1 MWFSIVHVELPLF
14 ISDKSA
20 GSTSPRPGS
29 AKSSACGKF
38 DESAGHVVVTTS
50 THGNYHMS
58 VIKCCTV
65 ECGSALCMSNCP
77 YSFQK
82 MLAVLHLIDRNLLR
96 SRLRVVS
103 LIDSISSVC

>member
-1 MWFSIVHVELPLF
+1 MWFSIVHVELSLF
-14 ISDKSA
+14 ISDNAA

-38 DESAGHVVVTTS
+38 DESAGYVVVTTS

-65 ECGSALCMSNCP
+65 KCGSALWKSNCP
-77 YSFQK
+77 YLFQK
-82 MLAVLHLIDRNLLR
+82 MLVVLHLVDRNRLR
-96 SRLRVVS
+96 SRL
-103 LIDSISSVC
+103 